1 MPQALH
7 IYFHVR
13 DSSDWDESRHPRA
26 KNGRF
31 GSGGASSKV
40 AMLGTKL
47 RGDELGQYST
57 MKELREKALTYAD
70 RFIGKNFKNAHTGHE
85 INVTRAGVRHTISG
99 ASDSLVR
106 TVPAIP
112 ELLQRARLV
121 ETSNDKRGDPNIL
134 GIEKYA
140 APVTI
145 DGKTYQALLTVK
157 QYRDGR
163 RYYDHGLVQ

>member
-1 MPQALH
+1 MPEALH
-7 IYFHVR
+7 IYIHVH
-13 DSSDWDESRHPRA
+13 DSNWEEGKHPRSA
-26 KNGRF
+26 SGQF
-31 GSGGASSKV
+31 GTGGTA
-40 AMLGTKL
+40 AATPGTKL
-47 RGDELGQYST
+47 RGDELGSYGS

-70 RFIGKNFKNAHTGHE
+70 RFIGKNFKNAHTGND

-112 ELLQRARLV
+112 ELLQRAKLV
-121 ETSNDKRGDPNIL
+121 ETAKDKRGDPNIL

-145 DGKTYQALLTVK
+145 DGKTYQAMLTVK

-163 RYYDHGLVQ
+163 RYYDHGLVK